1 MTECTEK
8 TMVAVELL
16 QYNDLCDG
24 ISNLK
29 DDVDKLKYLLDVLTD
44 KYLPLI
50 NRDPIT
56 MGLYEWNEFIKGLG
70 NNYKNCSL
78 IGNMAFDRIINIED
92 RQKDLQR
99 IIDSSREKRL

>member
-8 TMVAVELL
+8 RMVEVGLL

-24 ISNLK
+24 VSHLK
-29 DDVDKLKYLLDVLTD
+29 YDIDKLKFLLDELTV

-56 MGLYEWNEFIKGLG
+56 IGLYEWNEFIKGLG

-78 IGNMAFDRIINIED
+78 IGNMALDLIINIEE
-92 RQKDLQR
+92 RQELQR
-99 IIDSSREKRL
+99 IIDSSRKKRV